1 MKIAYNNK
9 DGAFHTERSLLL
21 ENVKLLQEEIK
32 KCEENYY
39 QKLKIIDDFWE
50 TQTKLQDFDKTI
62 KEKNLSIHK
71 GKHEIKQMKI
81 AVEKKE
87 ESYSIEQIP
96 HHFGDG
102 PKTFG
107 YSKKRKI

>member
-39 QKLKIIDDFWE
+39 QKLKIIDDF
-50 TQTKLQDFDKTI
+50 
-62 KEKNLSIHK
+62 
-71 GKHEIKQMKI
+71 
-81 AVEKKE
+81 
-87 ESYSIEQIP
+87 
-96 HHFGDG
+96 
-102 PKTFG
+102 
-107 YSKKRKI
+107 